1 MAFTSHAQQADVMRG
16 SIVQTFMI
24 LAMAHTDALVILTE
38 TPMLVPTLVVF
49 LTNLTMPLWEEDD
62 IVSSPAQMTT

>member
-1 MAFTSHAQQADVMRG
+1 
-16 SIVQTFMI
+16 MI

-38 TPMLVPTLVVF
+38 TPMLVPTLIVF
-49 LTNLTMPLWEEDD
+49 LTNLTTPLWEEDD